1 MGPHVVPGPGM
12 YGSHQAMPPMY
23 GPHVAPYGGFAP
35 GPHYGGYPH
44 Y

>member
-1 MGPHVVPGPGM
+1 MGPQVVPGPGM
-12 YGSHQAMPPMY
+12 YGPHQAMPPMY
-23 GPHVAPYGGFAP
+23 GPHAAPYGGFAP

>member
-1 MGPHVVPGPGM
+1 MGPQVVPGPGM
-12 YGSHQAMPPMY
+12 YG
-23 GPHVAPYGGFAP
+23 PHAAPYGGFAP